1 MQVRDCAFTIL
12 PRAWCCSCREAPP
25 GTSACCLAARILV
38 MLQCCTSGCV
48 QVQLCATWHV
58 QVSTRCVVCPACA
71 VASCVLHPHKDG
83 CHLEECVASCTA
95 PWVLRAVG
103 TSTSLDCAQG
113 SCCACMIIHCV
124 RRYCNS
130 LQHVLGK
137 LSACCALCNVVAA
150 AVTVM
155 RLVVGTSGWAAAG

>member
-1 MQVRDCAFTIL
+1 MVQVRDCAFTIL

-25 GTSACCLAARILV
+25 GASACCLAARILV

-48 QVQLCATWHV
+48 QIQLCATWHV
-58 QVSTRCVVCPACA
+58 LVSTRCVVCPACA

-103 TSTSLDCAQG
+103 TSTSLDCGTRQLLRLYDHPLCPTLLQKLAARTGQ
-113 SCCACMIIHCV
+113 AVCM
-124 RRYCNS
+124 
-130 LQHVLGK
+130 
-137 LSACCALCNVVAA
+137 LCIV
-150 AVTVM
+150 
-155 RLVVGTSGWAAAG
+155 